1 MILVK
6 KKNGEWSPATPEGA
20 EESKRRAVGSYVEAK
35 FKSTRSVKFH
45 KKYFCLLNLMFENW
59 NQPDL
64 THKGE
69 TIKPSFDRFRK
80 DVAILSGWYNT
91 VVNIEGELRLES
103 KSIAFGNM
111 SEKQFAE
118 LYSRTIDLAL
128 ERIMPGSDYD
138 RINAE
143 VEKVLNYV

>member
-6 KKNGEWSPATPEGA
+6 KKNGEWSPASPESA
-20 EESKRRAVGSYVEAK
+20 DESKRKKVGSYVEAK
-35 FKSTRSVKFH
+35 SKSTRSVKFH
-45 KKYFCLLNLMFENW
+45 RKYFALLNLMFENW
-59 NQPDL
+59 QQPEL
-64 THKGE
+64 EHKGE

-91 VVNIEGELRLES
+91 VVNIDGELRLEP
-103 KSIAFGNM
+103 KSISFGNM
-111 SEKQFAE
+111 SEDKFSE